1 MPDAWL
7 FGILAVIALGE
18 VAAPRRRL
26 TAARS
31 LRWPTNVTLGAINVV
46 LLAAFA
52 AWLSDGPAA
61 ARWGLLHRAA
71 VPGPLAIAFSVV
83 ALDALSYASHRL
95 LHRVPAL
102 WAVHRVHHADSDCD
116 STTGFRFH
124 PGEALLT
131 NGLFAAAI
139 AVLGLPALGVV
150 VHQVLAMTLTIAE
163 HANVRVPPA
172 VDQYV
177 RRVLVTPDMHRVH
190 HSAHA
195 ADSDTNFATIF
206 PIWDRWFGTYR
217 AEPADGHE
225 AMRVG
230 LDGFRTAR
238 DLTLPSTLVMPFRP

>member
-31 LRWPTNVTLGAINVV
+31 LRWPTNVTLGAINVA

-71 VPGPLAIAFSVV
+71 VPGPIAVACSVV
-83 ALDALSYASHRL
+83 ALDAVSYFAHRL
-95 LHRVPAL
+95 LHRVPTL

-116 STTGFRFH
+116 ATTAFRSH
-124 PGEALLT
+124 PAEALLA
-131 NGLFAAAI
+131 NGLLAGAI
-139 AVLGLPALGVV
+139 AVLGLPALGVLIHQTLALALMV
-150 VHQVLAMTLTIAE
+150 VE
-163 HANVRVPPA
+163 HANVRIPAA
-172 VDQYV
+172 VD
-177 RRVLVTPDMHRVH
+177 RHARWLLVTPDMHRVH

-230 LDGFRTAR
+230 LDGLRTAR